1 MLWAEKSLVKRWLSL
16 LDVQVHCRF
25 YLLFFCAY
33 FYKFIKVASWLTT
46 TLLFVL
52 LYLTFINVTW
62 MFEDYK
68 LCPSK
73 GILLLKTSNLCFRIQ
88 TLMENIYYWSF
99 LLWSVQVICNIWM
112 YNYVFNPA
120 WEHAITYNG
129 KLWGHETLG
138 VLEHLIS
145 AEKKNTAT
153 KTF

>member
-1 MLWAEKSLVKRWLSL
+1 MSWEIPGKTVTESARCSGALQILFVIFLRILLYIYQSSL
-16 LDVQVHCRF
+16 L
-25 YLLFFCAY
+25 
-33 FYKFIKVASWLTT
+33 LTT

-73 GILLLKTSNLCFRIQ
+73 GILFLKTSNLCFRIQ